1 MAYVGN
7 TQRLCHAIID
17 NDLEAV
23 EEWLAQDGSDPNRR
37 DYTGRTPLHLAAM
50 VSTPAIV
57 QCLVDHGARL
67 IWRLADGR
75 TALHLAAARG
85 SVEIVKILLTKSD
98 ENEEAEEARKD
109 RARLGKGEEKAV
121 EAEDEDTE
129 VIEDNAGDADDDH
142 TSFVTGSFVDVKKEE
157 EKAATETDEGM
168 MNEPDI
174 YDINVIAW
182 GEFIWLKGDTC

>member
-1 MAYVGN
+1 
-7 TQRLCHAIID
+7 
-17 NDLEAV
+17 
-23 EEWLAQDGSDPNRR
+23 
-37 DYTGRTPLHLAAM
+37 M

-109 RARLGKGEEKAV
+109 RARLGKQEEKAV

-129 VIEDNAGDADDDH
+129 VIGDDAGDADDDH

-157 EKAATETDEGM
+157 EKAATENFPDEGTT
-168 MNEPDI
+168 NEPDI
-174 YDINVIAW
+174 YDINVVAW
-182 GEFIWLKGDTC
+182 GELVSLKGDPC